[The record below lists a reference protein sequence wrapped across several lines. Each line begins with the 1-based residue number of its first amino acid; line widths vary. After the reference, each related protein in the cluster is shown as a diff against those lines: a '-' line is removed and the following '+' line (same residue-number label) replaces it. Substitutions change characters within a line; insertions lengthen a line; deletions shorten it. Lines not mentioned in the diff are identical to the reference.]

1 MGNSKVQ
8 LKKIN
13 YVRTRD
19 TFRSLS
25 NQRGPIIT
33 PIGHDRISPMCPLG
47 YGFLLHWLSSFQ
59 KESKNFETVV
69 ESDYHLIYTLNFTLM
84 IYMFKQ
90 CKSGTMSHKYIFS
103 EYKLSVT

>member
-1 MGNSKVQ
+1 MYMGNSKVQ

-47 YGFLLHWLSSFQ
+47 YGFLLH
-59 KESKNFETVV
+59 
-69 ESDYHLIYTLNFTLM
+69 
-84 IYMFKQ
+84 
-90 CKSGTMSHKYIFS
+90 
-103 EYKLSVT
+103 